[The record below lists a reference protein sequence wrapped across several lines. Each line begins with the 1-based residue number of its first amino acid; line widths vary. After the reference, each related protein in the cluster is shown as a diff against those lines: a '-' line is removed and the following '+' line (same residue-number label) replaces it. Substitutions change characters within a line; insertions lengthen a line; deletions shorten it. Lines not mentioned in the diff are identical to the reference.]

1 MDLTI
6 STLTLEAFLLVVVRT
21 GAFFSVAPIFGNKAV
36 NSRIRVLTAACVS
49 LTIFSVLDVSLPE
62 YTTVW
67 GFSALIIKEALVG
80 LAMGFVSSFVMAT
93 LVMAGEFI
101 DREIGFTMSS
111 NFDMNTGALVTIT
124 AELYD
129 RIVSVIILITNMHF
143 FILTAI
149 VQSFQLIPVGEV
161 FPNIPILY
169 STVLEFIAQFF
180 VIGFKIAMPVF
191 LSATILNIILGILA
205 KSSPQMN
212 MFAVGIQLKVF
223 VGLLVLIVTIMFI
236 PNIATYLMENMR
248 SMLNTLMGGL

>member
-21 GAFFSVAPIFGNKAV
+21 GAFFAVAPIFGNKAV

-143 FILTAI
+143 FILT
-149 VQSFQLIPVGEV
+149 
-161 FPNIPILY
+161 
-169 STVLEFIAQFF
+169 
-180 VIGFKIAMPVF
+180 
-191 LSATILNIILGILA
+191 II
-205 KSSPQMN
+205 N
-212 MFAVGIQLKVF
+212 KV
-223 VGLLVLIVTIMFI
+223 
-236 PNIATYLMENMR
+236 
-248 SMLNTLMGGL
+248 

>member
-21 GAFFSVAPIFGNKAV
+21 GCFFAVAPIFGNKAV
-36 NSRIRVLTAACVS
+36 NSRIRVLTSACVA

-80 LAMGFVSSFVMAT
+80 LGMGFISSFVMSI

-111 NFDMNTGALVTIT
+111 NFDMNTGAMVTIT

-129 RIVSVIILITNMHF
+129 RMVSLVILITNMHF
-143 FILTAI
+143 YILTAI
-149 VQSFQLIPVGEV
+149 VQSFQVVPVGQIS
-161 FPNIPILY
+161 PKLPILY
-169 STVLEFIAQFF
+169 SSVLTFIAQFF
-180 VIGFKIAMPVF
+180 IIGFKIAMPVF
-191 LSATILNIILGILA
+191 IGATVLNIILGILA

-212 MFAVGIQLKVF
+212 MFVVGIQLKVF
-223 VGLLVLIVTIMFI
+223 VGLLVLLVTIMFI
-236 PNIATYLMENMR
+236 PNIATNLMENMR
-248 SMLNTLMGGL
+248 SMLNTFMGGL

>member
-1 MDLTI
+1 MELTI

-21 GAFFSVAPIFGNKAV
+21 GCFFAVSPIFGSKAV

-49 LTIFSVLDVSLPE
+49 LAIFSVLDVPLPE

-67 GFSALIIKEALVG
+67 GFSGLIIKEALVG
-80 LAMGFVSSFVMAT
+80 LAMGFISSFVMSI

-111 NFDMNTGALVTIT
+111 NFDMNTGAMITIT

-143 FILTAI
+143 YILTAI
-149 VQSFQLIPVGEV
+149 VQSFQIVPVGQIS
-161 FPNIPILY
+161 PNLPILY
-169 STVLEFIAQFF
+169 TTVLEFIAQFF
-180 VIGFKIAMPVF
+180 IIGFKIAMPVF
-191 LSATILNIILGILA
+191 ISATILNIILGILA

-212 MFAVGIQLKVF
+212 MFVVGLQLKVF
-223 VGLLVLIVTIMFI
+223 VGLLVLVVTIMFI
-236 PNIATYLMENMR
+236 PDIANYLMDTMR
-248 SMLNTLMGGL
+248 RMINVLLGGL